1 MQISARGAVATIAE
15 SAVQNGNKKNTCDIF
30 ILLI

>member
-1 MQISARGAVATIAE
+1 MQILARGEVASIAE
-15 SAVQNGNKKNTCDIF
+15 SAVQNGNNKNTCDIF

>member
-1 MQISARGAVATIAE
+1 MKILARGTVATIAE
-15 SAVQNGNKKNTCDIF
+15 SAVQNGNKKTTCVIF